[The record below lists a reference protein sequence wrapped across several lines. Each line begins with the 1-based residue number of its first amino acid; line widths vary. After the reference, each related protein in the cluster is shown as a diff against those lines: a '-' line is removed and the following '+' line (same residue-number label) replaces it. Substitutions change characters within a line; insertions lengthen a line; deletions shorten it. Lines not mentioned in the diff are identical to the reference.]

1 MFYFVQIL
9 NHVPFDLS
17 DQTAHA
23 ADTAR
28 LGMTLEEA
36 KQILNLTD
44 EDFLGS
50 NTSKEKLLKN
60 YDHLFSVNERTKE
73 GSFYLQSKVFRAKER
88 LDQEIQLENNFQ
100 GEENR
105 KNQDQKGD
113 GS

>member
-1 MFYFVQIL
+1 MPYI
-9 NHVPFDLS
+9 LS

-36 KQILNLTD
+36 KQILNLTN

-50 NTSKEKLLKN
+50 NASREKLLKN
-60 YDHLFSVNERTKE
+60 YDHLFSVNDRTKE

-88 LDQEIQLENNFQ
+88 IDQEIQLENNFQ

-105 KNQDQKGD
+105 HKQDQKGN